1 MPSLLLP
8 PVPSR
13 RKCPIFKPVGMAVRR
28 QVGNHAHRDRFATVA
43 VILLPSLHMLLC
55 VVLAAREWR
64 ARWAPAYVNSA
75 PPAGAPGRV
84 PKIIHQMYKNAELP
98 AKWRRVP
105 DAWTALHPPSEYTY
119 VLWTDDQLRGL
130 IEREYPWLLSTYD
143 AYPYATQRWDASRL
157 AVLHKYAIMNPSL
170 L

>member
-64 ARWAPAYVNSA
+64 ARWAPAHVNSS

-157 AVLHKYAIMNPSL
+157 AVLHKCAIMPPSL